1 MFKRTTWI
9 LLGLAVA
16 CLLGYFLLDN
26 IQQLRQEQQ
35 AERARLFHFATDTI
49 ARIEIRQRKEGEP
62 VRGSGAEYLEI
73 LLERNP
79 EEEGSHWRIVGPIQ
93 SAALDFPIEQLLNTF
108 SRLTPQITLEGAT
121 DLAAFGLDQP
131 RHQIALFP
139 KEGDPYR
146 LAIGND
152 NFDGSGFYAQPEG
165 GQVVLLSS
173 AQKGSLLPSLL
184 ALRDKTLLQFDTAE
198 VKALQV
204 QLAEAEPEVVR
215 LQRQDV
221 RASGAEHFTWQI
233 VQPRELPADDLN
245 VDRLLNTL
253 SRLQAVEFPAETK
266 DELAPYGLEQPSA
279 RLTVE
284 LEGGKTLNVALGS
297 EKDGQVYVITSEH
310 PAVATLLT
318 STADILRSDLEE
330 LRDHRI
336 ARLNANQ
343 VGQVTLESQGEK
355 VTLTPRPSEKGSL
368 ELRWENPERPG
379 QPVDLGSLFSSLNA
393 ARAKEF
399 VEQADAEAQR
409 VLSDPDLRLTF
420 EPKPDAEQDPL
431 TLSLAASGLRAYV
444 QSSRQPDIAVIELST
459 FNSLE
464 TEVNRLLE
472 GQPESKDSAPLT
484 QPPSTPSP
492 PSS

>member
-26 IQQLRQEQQ
+26 IRQLRQEQQ

-49 ARIEIRQRKEGEP
+49 ARIEIRQQKEGEP

-79 EEEGSHWRIVGPIQ
+79 EEEGSRWRIVSPIQ

-108 SRLTPQITLEGAT
+108 SRLTPQITLEGVT

-152 NFDGSGFYAQPEG
+152 NFDGSGFYAQPAGKE
-165 GQVVLLSS
+165 VVLLPSV
-173 AQKGSLLPSLL
+173 QKGSLLPSLL

-215 LQRQDV
+215 LQRQDD
-221 RASGAEHFTWQI
+221 TWQI

-310 PAVATLLT
+310 PVVATLLT

-336 ARLNANQ
+336 ARFNPNQ
-343 VGQVTLESQGEK
+343 VGQVTLESLGER
-355 VTLTPRPSEKGSL
+355 VTLNPLPQEKGSL
-368 ELRWENPERPG
+368 ELRWENPEQPG
-379 QPVDLGSLFSSLNA
+379 QPVDLSSLFSSLNA

-431 TLSLAASGLRAYV
+431 ALSLASSGLRAYV

>member
-49 ARIEIRQRKEGEP
+49 ARIEIRQQKEGEP

-79 EEEGSHWRIVGPIQ
+79 EEEGSHWRIVSPIQ

-108 SRLTPQITLEGAT
+108 SRLTPQITLEGVT

-184 ALRDKTLLQFDTAE
+184 ALRDKTLLRFDTAE

-215 LQRQDV
+215 LQLQDV

-379 QPVDLGSLFSSLNA
+379 QPVDLSSLFSSLNA

-409 VLSDPDLRLTF
+409 VLSEPDLRLTF

-431 TLSLAASGLRAYV
+431 TLTLASSGLRAYV

-484 QPPSTPSP
+484 RPDPTPSP
-492 PSS
+492 

>member
-1 MFKRTTWI
+1 MFKRTTWV

-26 IQQLRQEQQ
+26 IRQLRQEQQ

-49 ARIEIRQRKEGEP
+49 ARIEIRQQKEGEP

-79 EEEGSHWRIVGPIQ
+79 EEEGSHWRIVSPIQ

-152 NFDGSGFYAQPEG
+152 NFDGSGFYAQPAGKE
-165 GQVVLLSS
+165 VVLLPSV
-173 AQKGSLLPSLL
+173 QKGSLLPSLL

-215 LQRQDV
+215 LQRQDN
-221 RASGAEHFTWQI
+221 TWQI
-233 VQPRELPADDLN
+233 VQPRELPADEIN
-245 VDRLLNTL
+245 VNRLLNTL
-253 SRLQAVEFPAETK
+253 ARLQAVEFPAETK

-336 ARLNANQ
+336 ARFNPNQ
-343 VGQVTLESQGEK
+343 VGQVTLESLGER
-355 VTLTPRPSEKGSL
+355 VTLNPLPQEKGSL
-368 ELRWENPERPG
+368 ELRWENPEQPG
-379 QPVDLGSLFSSLNA
+379 QPVDLSSLFSSLNA

-431 TLSLAASGLRAYV
+431 ALSLASSGLRAYV

>member
-49 ARIEIRQRKEGEP
+49 ARIEIRQQKEGEP
-62 VRGSGAEYLEI
+62 VRGSGAEHLEI
-73 LLERNP
+73 LLERTP
-79 EEEGSHWRIVGPIQ
+79 EEEGSRWRIVSPIQ

-108 SRLTPQITLEGAT
+108 SRLTPQITLEGVT

-215 LQRQDV
+215 LQRQDN
-221 RASGAEHFTWQI
+221 TWQI
-233 VQPRELPADDLN
+233 VEPRELPADEIN
-245 VDRLLNTL
+245 VNRLLNTL
-253 SRLQAVEFPAETK
+253 ARLQAVEFPAETK

-336 ARLNANQ
+336 ARFNPNQ
-343 VGQVTLESQGEK
+343 VGQVTLESLGER
-355 VTLTPRPSEKGSL
+355 VTLNPLPQEKGSL
-368 ELRWENPERPG
+368 ELRWENPEQPG
-379 QPVDLGSLFSSLNA
+379 QPVDLSSLFSSLNA

-431 TLSLAASGLRAYV
+431 ALSLASSGLRAYV

-484 QPPSTPSP
+484 RPDPTPSP
-492 PSS
+492 

>member
-49 ARIEIRQRKEGEP
+49 ARIEIRQQKEGEP

-79 EEEGSHWRIVGPIQ
+79 EEEGSRWRIVSPIQ

-152 NFDGSGFYAQPEG
+152 NFDGSGFYAQPAGKE
-165 GQVVLLSS
+165 VVLLPSV
-173 AQKGSLLPSLL
+173 QKGSLLPSLL

-215 LQRQDV
+215 LQRQDD
-221 RASGAEHFTWQI
+221 TWQI

-368 ELRWENPERPG
+368 ELRWENPEQPG
-379 QPVDLGSLFSSLNA
+379 QPVDLSSLFSSLNA

-431 TLSLAASGLRAYV
+431 ALSLASSGLRAYV

>member
-49 ARIEIRQRKEGEP
+49 ARIEIRQQKEGEP

-73 LLERNP
+73 LLERTP

-108 SRLTPQITLEGAT
+108 SRLTPQITLEGVT

-184 ALRDKTLLQFDTAE
+184 ALRDKTLLRFDTAE

-233 VQPRELPADDLN
+233 VEPRELPADEIN
-245 VDRLLNTL
+245 VNRLLNTL
-253 SRLQAVEFPAETK
+253 ARLQAVEFPAETK

-284 LEGGKTLNVALGS
+284 LEEGKTLNVALGS

-379 QPVDLGSLFSSLNA
+379 QPVDLSSLFSSLNA

-409 VLSDPDLRLTF
+409 VLSEPDLRLTF

-431 TLSLAASGLRAYV
+431 TLTLASSGLRAYV

-484 QPPSTPSP
+484 RPDPTPSP
-492 PSS
+492 

>member
-49 ARIEIRQRKEGEP
+49 ARIEIRQQKEGEP
-62 VRGSGAEYLEI
+62 VRGSGAKYLEI

-79 EEEGSHWRIVGPIQ
+79 EEEGSRWRIVSPIQ

-173 AQKGSLLPSLL
+173 AQKGSLLLSLL
-184 ALRDKTLLQFDTAE
+184 ALRDKTLLSFDRAA
-198 VKALQV
+198 VKSLQV
-204 QLAEAEPEVVR
+204 QLAEAEVVR
-215 LQRQDV
+215 LQRQ
-221 RASGAEHFTWQI
+221 EETWQI
-233 VQPRELPADDLN
+233 VEPRVLPADDLN

-368 ELRWENPERPG
+368 ELRWENPEQPG
-379 QPVDLGSLFSSLNA
+379 QPVDLSSLFSSLNA

-431 TLSLAASGLRAYV
+431 ALSLASSGLRAYV

>member
-49 ARIEIRQRKEGEP
+49 ARIEIRQQKEGEP

-108 SRLTPQITLEGAT
+108 SRLTPQITLEGVT

-184 ALRDKTLLQFDTAE
+184 ALRDKTLLRFDTAE

-233 VQPRELPADDLN
+233 VQPRELPADEIN
-245 VDRLLNTL
+245 VNRLLNTL
-253 SRLQAVEFPAETK
+253 ARLQAVEFPAETQT
-266 DELAPYGLEQPSA
+266 DLAPYGLEQPSA
-279 RLTVE
+279 RLTME
-284 LEGGKTLNVALGS
+284 LEGGKTLKVALGS

-368 ELRWENPERPG
+368 ELRWENPEQPG
-379 QPVDLGSLFSSLNA
+379 QPVDLSSLFSSLNA

-409 VLSDPDLRLTF
+409 VLSEPDLRLTF

-431 TLSLAASGLRAYV
+431 ALSLASSGLRAYV

-484 QPPSTPSP
+484 RPDPTPSP
-492 PSS
+492 PSP

>member
-49 ARIEIRQRKEGEP
+49 ARIEIRQQKEGEP

-215 LQRQDV
+215 LQRQDD
-221 RASGAEHFTWQI
+221 TWQI

-368 ELRWENPERPG
+368 ELRWENPEQPG

-431 TLSLAASGLRAYV
+431 TLTLAASGLRAYV

-484 QPPSTPSP
+484 RPDPTPSP
-492 PSS
+492 

>member
-26 IQQLRQEQQ
+26 IRQLRQEQQ

-49 ARIEIRQRKEGEP
+49 ARIEIRQQKEGEP

-152 NFDGSGFYAQPEG
+152 NFDGSGFYAQPAGKE
-165 GQVVLLSS
+165 VVLLPSV
-173 AQKGSLLPSLL
+173 QKGSLLPSLL

-215 LQRQDV
+215 LQRQDD
-221 RASGAEHFTWQI
+221 TWQI

-368 ELRWENPERPG
+368 ELRWENPEQPG

-431 TLSLAASGLRAYV
+431 ALSLASSGLRAYV

>member
-49 ARIEIRQRKEGEP
+49 ARIEIRQQKEGEP

-79 EEEGSHWRIVGPIQ
+79 EEEGSHWRIVSPIQ

-108 SRLTPQITLEGAT
+108 SRLTPQITLEGVT

-184 ALRDKTLLQFDTAE
+184 ALRDKTLLRFDTAE

-215 LQRQDV
+215 LQLQDV

-368 ELRWENPERPG
+368 ELRWENPEQPG

-431 TLSLAASGLRAYV
+431 TLTLAASGLRAYV

-484 QPPSTPSP
+484 RPDPTPSP
-492 PSS
+492 

>member
-1 MFKRTTWI
+1 MFKRTTWV

-49 ARIEIRQRKEGEP
+49 ARIEIRQQKEGEP

-79 EEEGSHWRIVGPIQ
+79 EEEGSRWRIVSPIQ

-108 SRLTPQITLEGAT
+108 SRLTPQITLEGVT

-152 NFDGSGFYAQPEG
+152 NFDGSGFYAQPAGKE
-165 GQVVLLSS
+165 VVLLPSV
-173 AQKGSLLPSLL
+173 QKGSLLPSLL

-215 LQRQDV
+215 LQRQDD
-221 RASGAEHFTWQI
+221 TWQI

-336 ARLNANQ
+336 ARLNPNQ
-343 VGQVTLESQGEK
+343 VGQVTLESLGER
-355 VTLTPRPSEKGSL
+355 VTLNPLPQEKGSL
-368 ELRWENPERPG
+368 ELRWENPEQPG
-379 QPVDLGSLFSSLNA
+379 QPVDLSSLFSSLNA

-431 TLSLAASGLRAYV
+431 ALSLASSGLRAYV

-484 QPPSTPSP
+484 RPDPTPSP
-492 PSS
+492 

>member
-26 IQQLRQEQQ
+26 IRQLRQEQQ

-49 ARIEIRQRKEGEP
+49 ARIEIRQQKEGEP

-108 SRLTPQITLEGAT
+108 SRLTPQITLEGVT

-184 ALRDKTLLQFDTAE
+184 ALRDKTLLRFDTAE

-204 QLAEAEPEVVR
+204 QLAEADPGRVSGAESLVFR
-215 LQRQDV
+215 LQRQDN
-221 RASGAEHFTWQI
+221 TWQI
-233 VQPRELPADDLN
+233 VEPRELPADEIN
-245 VDRLLNTL
+245 VNRLLNTL
-253 SRLQAVEFPAETK
+253 ARLQAVEFPAETQT
-266 DELAPYGLEQPSA
+266 DLAPYGLEQPSA

-284 LEGGKTLNVALGS
+284 LEEGKTLKVALGS

-431 TLSLAASGLRAYV
+431 TLTLAASGLQAYV

-484 QPPSTPSP
+484 RPDPTPSP
-492 PSS
+492 